1 MPLCSAQAA
10 ERLWPEVFST
20 AVARA
25 HKARVLEDMR
35 AVRPVVETGYENV
48 VQVRLL
54 LEGTPVD
61 DMLARWR
68 CVCVCVCV
76 CVLCRGSMPHGAP
89 NHVPDACQLGQHA
102 AAGVHGAL
110 AAGPECHGGAVRQ
123 VRLQVDGWTDG
134 WRDAS
139 D

>member
-1 MPLCSAQAA
+1 M
-10 ERLWPEVFST
+10 FST
-20 AVARA
+20 PAARA

-68 CVCVCVCV
+68 CV
-76 CVLCRGSMPHGAP
+76 LPWE
-89 NHVPDACQLGQHA
+89 HA
-102 AAGVHGAL
+102 AWRVCLTNDADTNSTRQHTAAGDDAAL
-110 AAGPECHGGAVRQ
+110 AAGPG
-123 VRLQVDGWTDG
+123 
-134 WRDAS
+134 
-139 D
+139 